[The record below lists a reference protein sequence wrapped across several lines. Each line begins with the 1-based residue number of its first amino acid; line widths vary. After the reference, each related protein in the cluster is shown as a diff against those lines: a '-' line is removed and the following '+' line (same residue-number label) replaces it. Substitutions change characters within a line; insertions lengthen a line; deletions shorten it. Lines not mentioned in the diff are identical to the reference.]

1 MYTVAKLDLCNKLQE
16 VSDSLTVL
24 LLYDIT

>member
-1 MYTVAKLDLCNKLQE
+1 MYTVTKLDLCNKLQE
-16 VSDSLTVL
+16 ASDSLTGL